1 MREVT
6 SEYASQVNSGAR
18 QFGFCVRVYGN
29 GPDPVTL
36 WLADI
41 ISVDITRSI
50 SDQLQIGACM
60 SDRLTLR
67 TKATTLFGGKGKKV
81 EVFYRC
87 TAPVLDWVL
96 LGTFYVE
103 ESMTRDG
110 VTTVSAYD
118 MMSRLDKRIS
128 WSEALT
134 FPCTMQDMLNYICG
148 RIRTTTDFT
157 CQNITIEKPP
167 DGYTAR
173 EIISYIAASHGANAR
188 FSPSEK
194 LVIREYAKTGGVINY
209 NECYSVNIANDSGY
223 KVKGL
228 LFDRGGDDTVYIDD
242 SGAEYDEE
250 ADGIVKAYD
259 PFASVAVA
267 EYAWSKIGG
276 LSYSAASIEFPARNI
291 LEPGDAFILLDRDG
305 AAHTAI
311 VMEQSFSATFSG
323 GFVEKISCTADSK
336 DQTRNMENRAD
347 ASERDIKSGIATKL
361 QTGGSEY
368 SVTTKAEVW
377 GETSQGIILSQNDM
391 PVARITVDDTGGLK
405 IESLKSGG
413 IYFLIDDNQNID
425 IRCRGTYINV
435 GRDTGGI
442 RIYDQISGSNV
453 EAYNGT
459 IDIRSGEMILRA
471 TSGSGIF
478 FTNSGLDMYVSIGG
492 SGFRVQSGGNVLY
505 NSGKNLL
512 WNDRTVLTE

>member
-1 MREVT
+1 MREV
-6 SEYASQVNSGAR
+6 SSDYISQVKSGAR
-18 QFGFCVRVYGN
+18 QFGFLVRVYGN

-87 TAPVLDWVL
+87 TAPILDWVL
-96 LGTFYVE
+96 MGTFYVD
-103 ESMTRDG
+103 ESVTKDG
-110 VTTVSAYD
+110 VTTVAAYD

-128 WSEALT
+128 WSEVLT

-157 CQNITIEKPP
+157 CQNITVEKPP

-194 LVIREYAKTGGVINY
+194 LVIREYAKTSGVINY

-223 KVKGL
+223 TVKGL
-228 LFDRGGDDTVYIDD
+228 LFDRGGDDKIYIDG
-242 SGAEYDEE
+242 SASEYSEE
-250 ADGIVKAYD
+250 ADGVVEAYN
-259 PFASVAVA
+259 PFATVAIA
-267 EYAWSKIGG
+267 EYAWSKLGG
-276 LSYSAASIEFPARNI
+276 LSYSAANIEMPAQNI
-291 LEPGDAFILLDRDG
+291 LEPGDVFTVKDADG
-305 AAHTAI
+305 TERNVI
-311 VMEQSFSATFSG
+311 VIEQTFSASCTG
-323 GFVEKISCTADSK
+323 GFVEAISCTAESK
-336 DQTRNMENRAD
+336 NQTRNAENRTA
-347 ASERDIKSGIATKL
+347 ALEAGGSAAEKL
-361 QTGGSEY
+361 QTSGSEY

-377 GETSQGIILSQNDM
+377 GETSQGIILSQNDT

-405 IESLKSGG
+405 FESLKTGG
-413 IYFLIDDNQNID
+413 VYFSIDNNENID
-425 IRCRGTYINV
+425 IRCRGTYITV
-435 GRDTGGI
+435 GRDTGGV
-442 RIYDQISGSNV
+442 RIYDQISGSRV
-453 EAYNGT
+453 EAYNGK
-459 IDIRSGEMILRA
+459 IDIRSGNMVLQA
-471 TSGSGIF
+471 TSDGGIYF
-478 FTNSGLDMYVSIGG
+478 YNTGLNMHFIIDG
-492 SGFRVQSGGNVLY
+492 SGFRMQSGGNVLY
-505 NSGKNLL
+505 SSGNNLL